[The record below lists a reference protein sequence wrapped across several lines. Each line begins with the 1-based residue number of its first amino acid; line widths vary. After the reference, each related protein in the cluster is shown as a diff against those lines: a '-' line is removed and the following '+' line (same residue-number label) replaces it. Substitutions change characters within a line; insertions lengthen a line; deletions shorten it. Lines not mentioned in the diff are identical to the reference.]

1 MHLPAQLY
9 FSSHARLH
17 LYRSMNVHYVEHS
30 ETYIM
35 RYRAD
40 LSADPRH

>member
-1 MHLPAQLY
+1 MSGFQGRD
-9 FSSHARLH
+9 FE
-17 LYRSMNVHYVEHS
+17 SMIVRYVEHR